1 MWHKHED
8 LLALVIC
15 ETDQFSVACRAGAK
29 FFVSILHVE
38 KSHHAVI
45 RRALPRTL
53 AVAAPDRAVSGQLRL
68 RPAARPLPR
77 ARPFSV
83 V

>member
-1 MWHKHED
+1 M
-8 LLALVIC
+8 
-15 ETDQFSVACRAGAK
+15 
-29 FFVSILHVE
+29 HVV